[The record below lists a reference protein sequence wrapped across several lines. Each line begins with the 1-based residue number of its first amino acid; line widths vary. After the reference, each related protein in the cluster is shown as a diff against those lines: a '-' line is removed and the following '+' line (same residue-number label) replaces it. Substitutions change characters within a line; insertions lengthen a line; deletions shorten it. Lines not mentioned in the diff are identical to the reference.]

1 LNDIGRKSWLGNG
14 KKIAKF
20 LMKTFACRSTFLYA
34 LLLLEDIDAAFAS
47 R

>member
-1 LNDIGRKSWLGNG
+1 MYSFCL
-14 KKIAKF
+14 KKAR
-20 LMKTFACRSTFLYA
+20 LADVPRNT